1 MSGRQAVSPPKP
13 QPLKDRMRSRN
24 LVLTFLLAASMLASA
39 QLKQVAII
47 DLPGR
52 PGFDAVAFANNHLV
66 IAHAAAGTV
75 DIFNPVRRRL
85 VAQVTNL
92 ARPTGIAVDEAA
104 GKVYIANSDAKNIV
118 VINTKDWQ
126 VASTITVQAEP
137 VSLLIA
143 NKTLYIS
150 QPRAFSVATL
160 PLQQATPGPVI
171 AVGGSPQAMVYDP
184 QQNLVLAT
192 IEESADVVGID
203 SAGQIAKKIHLNAS
217 QPTGIA
223 LDQAQR
229 RLFVAV
235 RSAVLVLDPATGTE
249 TARIAS
255 PQGTDT
261 LWFDAASR
269 TLYASASDGSVNMI
283 QGNNNQFTHL
293 EQPTDVR
300 GHTLAV
306 DSEKNMVYL
315 AGGREGRSKLV
326 IMRRAGQPP
335 QPVQNAQQSN
345 ANPSQQEAKQPV
357 PAKPVL
363 QNSVQP
369 PTPGDQLVKVQH

>member
-1 MSGRQAVSPPKP
+1 M
-13 QPLKDRMRSRN
+13 
-24 LVLTFLLAASMLASA
+24 LAAGLAASA
-39 QLKQVAII
+39 QLKQIAII

-52 PGFDAVAFANNHLV
+52 PGFDAVAFANGHLV

-75 DIFNPVRRRL
+75 DIFSQQRRRL

-92 ARPTGIAVDEAA
+92 ARPTGIAVDEPA

-118 VINTKDWQ
+118 VISTKDWQ
-126 VASTITVQAEP
+126 VVETIPLQAEP

-150 QPRAFSVATL
+150 EPRAFSIATL

-184 QQNLVLAT
+184 QQNLLLAT
-192 IEESADVVGID
+192 VEETADVVGID
-203 SAGQIAKKIHLNAS
+203 AAGQIAKKIHLNAS

-261 LWFDAASR
+261 LWFDAPSR
-269 TLYASASDGSVNMI
+269 TLYAAASDGSVNMI

-326 IMRRAGQPP
+326 ILRRGGQPA
-335 QPVQNAQQSN
+335 QPVQNAQN
-345 ANPSQQEAKQPV
+345 PNPAPSQQEAKQPV
-357 PAKPVL
+357 PSKPVL

-369 PTPGDQLVKVQH
+369 PVTGDQLVKIQR

>member
-1 MSGRQAVSPPKP
+1 
-13 QPLKDRMRSRN
+13 
-24 LVLTFLLAASMLASA
+24 MLASA

-66 IAHAAAGTV
+66 ISHAAAGTV

-92 ARPTGIAVDEAA
+92 ARPTGIAVDEQA

-126 VASTITVQAEP
+126 VASTIPLQSEP

-150 QPRAFSVATL
+150 EPRAFSIATL

-171 AVGGSPQAMVYDP
+171 AVGGSPQAMIYDP

-192 IEESADVVGID
+192 VEETADVIGID
-203 SAGQIAKKIHLNAS
+203 ATGQIGKKIHLNAAS

-235 RSAVLVLDPATGTE
+235 RSAVLVLDPATGAE

-300 GHTLAV
+300 GHTIAV

-326 IMRRAGQPP
+326 IMRRAGQAP
-335 QPVQNAQQSN
+335 QPVQNAQNPN
-345 ANPSQQEAKQPV
+345 ANPAQQEAKQPV

-369 PTPGDQLVKVQH
+369 PVSGDQLVKVQR